1 MEKLSFIINKAGAKQ
16 KMKPDI
22 IEIVKVLFSLGLISS
37 LSKFIIDRILSTKVE
52 IELETNYGRAFREIF
67 NFIVFILI
75 LSLYVFLF
83 VGIFYSPEN
92 QTYDVLTSGH
102 VSVTPEEVDK
112 WLNQEKNNK
121 LFISLLLLGIFLVII
136 AYIYGVARSFW
147 YNNYKRKVYLEF
159 STNEKLLKLFV
170 VKRLSKD
177 RVLLANEEQTL
188 YQIKSLSSLEDIYF
202 KTESFIERRNRRYKS
217 FYETV
222 ENRVKWNKM
231 DTPTKIIMIVL
242 SILLGVIILV
252 GTLAQENK
260 FIFLVIL
267 IIIFS
272 VVFFYVRNQYKKG
285 KSLIKNAKRLEYNYS
300 IKL

>member
-1 MEKLSFIINKAGAKQ
+1 
-16 KMKPDI
+16 MKPDI

-67 NFIVFILI
+67 NFIVFLLI

-83 VGIFYSPEN
+83 VGIFYSPKN
-92 QTYDVLTSGH
+92 QNYDVLTAGH
-102 VSVTPEEVDK
+102 MSVTPEDVDK
-112 WLNQEKNNK
+112 WLNQEKNNN
-121 LFISLLLLGIFLVII
+121 LFISLLLLGIFLVFI
-136 AYIYGVARSFW
+136 AYIYSVARSFW
-147 YNNYKRKVYLEF
+147 YNNYKRKVYLEY
-159 STNEKLLKLFV
+159 SMQSELLKLFV

-188 YQIKSLSSLEDIYF
+188 YQIKSLSSLEDMYF
-202 KTESFIERRNRRYKS
+202 KTESFIERRKRRYKS
-217 FYETV
+217 YYETV

-252 GTLAQENK
+252 GTLVQENK

-285 KSLIKNAKRLEYNYS
+285 KLLIMDDKCLK
-300 IKL
+300 